1 MTDAQTKKTSLL
13 LLDDDQFLLDMY
25 ARKFKNSGFE
35 VEAIGGATAALQKLR
50 DGYRPSAILCDLI
63 MPGVDGL
70 EFIEKMQAERLA
82 PDAAVIVLTNTSQPA
97 DIARAK
103 SLSVG
108 GYIVKVVATPSEG
121 VKEVENFRKK
131 KQKRGEC
138 FGSDFSR

>member
-35 VEAIGGATAALQKLR
+35 VEAICGATAALQKLR

-103 SLSVG
+103 SLSVA
-108 GYIVKVVATPSEG
+108 GYIVKAVATPSE
-121 VKEVENFRKK
+121 VVEEVRNILQRQRTK
-131 KQKRGEC
+131 
-138 FGSDFSR
+138 